1 MKTTVDILF
10 EDESLIAVYKP
21 AGMLSIPDRYKP
33 DLPNLQKWL
42 EERYETIFTVHRL
55 DKGTSGVL
63 CFAKTAEAHRS
74 LSLQFEN
81 RTVRKIYHAITD
93 GFPPEESGTIDR
105 PLAAHPGKPGLM
117 VVHAKGKPSVTHYQV
132 LKRYRNHALLS
143 LELETGRTHQ
153 IRVHLAEIGCPLL
166 VDPQYGKQ
174 EAFFLS
180 SVKARRCQP
189 NRRQEERPL
198 MDRLTL
204 HAAELTIVHPETQ
217 ENKTFKAPYPKDF
230 RAVLNQLDKWGL

>member
-1 MKTTVDILF
+1 MKSTVDILF

-21 AGMLSIPDRYKP
+21 AGMLSIPDRFKP
-33 DLPNLQKWL
+33 DLPNLQRWM
-42 EERYETIFTVHRL
+42 EERYDTVFTVHRL

-63 CFAKTAEAHRS
+63 CFARTPEAHRS
-74 LSLQFEN
+74 LSMQFEN
-81 RTVRKIYHAITD
+81 RTARKIYHAITD
-93 GFPPEESGTIDR
+93 GFPPADAGTIDR

-117 VVHAKGKPSVTHYQV
+117 IVHSKGKPSVTHYEV

-143 LELETGRTHQ
+143 LQLETGRTHQ

-166 VDPQYGKQ
+166 VDPRYGKQ
-174 EAFFLS
+174 EAFYLS
-180 SVKARRCQP
+180 SVKTRRYQP

-204 HAAELTIVHPETQ
+204 HAAQLTIAHPVSDEPV
-217 ENKTFKAPYPKDF
+217 TFEAPYPKDF
-230 RAVLNQLDKWGL
+230 GAVLKQLDKWGL